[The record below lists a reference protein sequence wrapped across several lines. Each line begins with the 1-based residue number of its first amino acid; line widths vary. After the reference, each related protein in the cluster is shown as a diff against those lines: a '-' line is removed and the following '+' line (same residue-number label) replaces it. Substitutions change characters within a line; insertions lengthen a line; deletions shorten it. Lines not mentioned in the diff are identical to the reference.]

1 MMGAKMNKVR
11 LRSAGLCIVAG
22 LLCPT
27 LQAQESDSP
36 AQAPAAKPAESGS
49 SFFGRLTGSVKD
61 GFSGLVGGVP
71 EKPLIAVLPSGA
83 YAASNEALG
92 EDRDVESKR
101 VRQFGLVP
109 APLLQAYVD
118 GIYQRLKEASGVQ
131 AVPGRVH
138 LTPSSELDASSTA
151 DGNAF
156 VSLGYLRALRT
167 EDELAA
173 LLAHELSHVLL
184 RHHDSNIFGKLQK
197 QLQTVFAAGS
207 TIKNQLDQL
216 DRAQQSG
223 TVSLSASQT
232 RTMQR
237 MQLGIMLT
245 DHALHPAW
253 NRRQETEADRLAYD
267 LLVKAGYAP
276 AAMNRWLQVV
286 ADWEEVQNKK
296 KAQAQAE
303 VQSGVDLLVSSGKL
317 DLALNKGVK
326 NAGDVLLEQL
336 QSRHEDAIKRIDDLG
351 AYTAKHYPSVPR
363 LALKPAQ
370 HLSQASHG
378 QLLSAYDDVFKAMQL
393 EADNQ
398 PGDALKLL
406 SRLTAKTSPVAQ
418 HALPNLR
425 LYELMRRMNKERE
438 GLSYLSRSLEAPEP
452 VLDAF
457 KQMAL
462 LNKRN
467 GDRTA
472 VLRTGEMAMAKF
484 KKAPALYPELIAFYS
499 TEGYPEQARE
509 LLNSCTLTL
518 VEYREACNKAF
529 QAKP

>member
-1 MMGAKMNKVR
+1 MKHR
-11 LRSAGLCIVAG
+11 LHRPVLLVAA
-22 LLCPT
+22 LL
-27 LQAQESDSP
+27 LFNAP
-36 AQAPAAKPAESGS
+36 AQSQEAGDTAARPAAQAADSGGG
-49 SFFGRLTGSVKD
+49 FFGRLTGSVKD
-61 GFSGLVGGVP
+61 GLSGLVGGVP
-71 EKPLIAVLPSGA
+71 EKPVIATLSTAA
-83 YAASNEALG
+83 YTPSNEALG

-109 APLLQAYVD
+109 APQLQAYVD
-118 GIYQRLKEASGVQ
+118 DIFQRLKAASGVPS
-131 AVPGRVH
+131 VPGRTY

-173 LLAHELSHVLL
+173 LLAHELAHVLL
-184 RHHDSNIFGKLQK
+184 HHHDSNIFGKLQK

-216 DRAQQSG
+216 DRAQQAG
-223 TVSLSASQT
+223 AVSLSPAQS
-232 RTMQR
+232 RTIQR

-253 NRRQETEADRLAYD
+253 NRRQESEADRLAYD

-286 ADWEEVQNKK
+286 ADWEELQNKK
-296 KAQAQAE
+296 KAEAQAE
-303 VQSGVDLLVSSGKL
+303 VQSSVDLLVSNGKL

-326 NAGDVLLEQL
+326 NAGEVLLEQL
-336 QSRHEDAIKRIDDLG
+336 QSRHDDALKRIDELG
-351 AYTAKHYPSVPR
+351 GYTAKHYPSLPR
-363 LALKPAQ
+363 LALKPGQ
-370 HLSQASHG
+370 HLSQPAHL
-378 QLLSAYDDVFKAMQL
+378 QLLTAYDEVFKAMQL

-398 PGDALKLL
+398 PDEAMRLL
-406 SRLTAKTSPVAQ
+406 NRLAARNSPVAQ

-425 LYELMRRMNKERE
+425 LYEILRRMNKERD
-438 GLSYLSRSLEAPEP
+438 GLPYLSRSLESAEP

-462 LNKRN
+462 LNKRS
-467 GDRTA
+467 GDKTA
-472 VLRTGEMAMAKF
+472 VLRTGEMALTKF

-499 TEGYPEQARE
+499 AEGYPEQARE

-518 VEYREACNKAF
+518 VEFREACNKAF